1 MAYPETYATM
11 VNLISSKLQDASNAV
26 FSDAEIELFI
36 AEGLREISQ
45 YHPYIYRCEFNLESR
60 VGTATSTLANNLV
73 DATNDQF
80 LSTDVG
86 KWIYNSTDR
95 TWAVVTAYVD
105 ETTLTLS
112 KNIMASGESYQMF
125 NQGCTDSKEINI
137 NAPQAKPGALGT
149 RAFDFLYID
158 KIEYPILQD
167 PPSYLNPGQ
176 WELQENNIIRLK
188 VGSEPPNTKASDA
201 ADEVWIYFTLQHS
214 LSRLTG
220 FLGKIDLGAGYAAGL
235 TSIHVDDMT
244 ADEVIYKGQ
253 MFTVDSDSDTTI
265 TRGIYIADYQRTLT
279 GGESDVTFFP
289 PLTDAV
295 TDNSTVRFI
304 ANTLDYKLE
313 GVFADLVAGR
323 AAISK
328 ARYYI
333 NRVNVGGGAVWQQLM
348 AWGKDKVNSA
358 LEQLQ
363 SLHGT
368 EMAYVDLP

>member
-1 MAYPETYATM
+1 MAYPEIYSTM
-11 VNLISSKLQDASNAV
+11 VDLISSKFQDASNAV
-26 FSDAEIELFI
+26 LTDAEIELFM
-36 AEGLREISQ
+36 AEGEREISQ
-45 YHPYIYRCEFNLESR
+45 YHPHIFKAEFNLESR
-60 VGTATSTLANNLV
+60 VGTATATTAGALV
-73 DATNDQF
+73 DTTNDQF

-95 TWAVVTAYVD
+95 TWAQVTAYVSA
-105 ETTLTLS
+105 TQLTLS

-125 NQGCTDSKEINI
+125 NKGCTDSKEFSIA
-137 NAPQAKPGALGT
+137 APQQPDGALGA
-149 RAFDFLYID
+149 RLFDYLYIE

-188 VGSEPPNTKASDA
+188 VGSEPDNTKNTLAQ
-201 ADEVWIYFTLQHS
+201 DEVWVYFALQHKI
-214 LSRLTG
+214 SRLTTL
-220 FLGKIDLGAGYAAGL
+220 LGKIDLAAGYSAGD
-235 TSIHVDDMT
+235 TTIHVDDLQSSGT
-244 ADEVIYKGQ
+244 LYKEQ
-253 MFTVDSDSDTTI
+253 EFTIDGV
-265 TRGIYIADYQRTLT
+265 RGIYIVDYQRTIASNET
-279 GGESDVTFFP
+279 DISFYP
-289 PLTDAV
+289 PLMDAV
-295 TDNSTVRFI
+295 VDDVTVRFI
-304 ANTLDYKLE
+304 NSTLDYKLE
-313 GVFADLVAGR
+313 GIFADLVVGR